1 MSYTHD
7 AMWDLE
13 VRHLRLVQAIDDE
26 KSVTRAGARLN
37 LTQSAL
43 SHQLRDIEEKL
54 RTPLYLRVNKRL
66 VLTPAGEA
74 VLATAREVLPRLA
87 AAEEQVAR
95 LATNAEGVLRL
106 ATQCYTTYHWL
117 PEVMRRFNERYPR
130 VELRVLLEATRR
142 PMEALLEGALD
153 VAILLRRE
161 QHKDVVF
168 TPIFHDEMLL
178 VVPPH
183 HRLAHRHHV
192 DPHELADEKLIL
204 HSDPEQS
211 FFVQDHLAPH
221 GIHPRAYSQVQLTEA
236 ILSMVAA
243 GLGVTV
249 LANWAV
255 SRELRAGTLH
265 AVRITRR
272 GARRQW
278 SAATL
283 KGGSPRYVRDFVG
296 ELAKNTDAVITRLI
310 A

>member
-1 MSYTHD
+1 MTV
-7 AMWDLE
+7 MWDLE
-13 VRHLRLVQAIDDE
+13 VRHLRLVQAITE
-26 KSVTRAGARLN
+26 ENSITRAGARLN

-74 VLATAREVLPRLA
+74 VLAAAREVLPRIA
-87 AAEEQVAR
+87 AAEESLAR
-95 LATNAEGVLRL
+95 IATNADGVLRL

-117 PEVMRRFNERYPR
+117 PEVMRRFNDRYPR
-130 VELRVLLEATRR
+130 VELRILLEATQR
-142 PMEALLEGALD
+142 PMEALLDGELD
-153 VAILLRRE
+153 VAILTRRAM
-161 QHKDVVF
+161 HKDVVF
-168 TPIFHDEMLL
+168 TPILDDEMLL
-178 VVPPH
+178 VVPPS
-183 HRLAHRHHV
+183 HRLAQRRWI
-192 DPHELADEKLIL
+192 DPREIEQETLIL
-204 HSDPEQS
+204 HNPPEKS
-211 FFVQDHLAPH
+211 FFVQDYLAPH
-221 GIHPRAYSQVQLTEA
+221 GIRPRAFSQVQLTEA
-236 ILSMVAA
+236 IVSMVAG
-243 GLGVTV
+243 GLGVSV

-265 AVRITRR
+265 GVKITRR

-296 ELAKNTDAVITRLI
+296 ELAKNTDAVVTRLI